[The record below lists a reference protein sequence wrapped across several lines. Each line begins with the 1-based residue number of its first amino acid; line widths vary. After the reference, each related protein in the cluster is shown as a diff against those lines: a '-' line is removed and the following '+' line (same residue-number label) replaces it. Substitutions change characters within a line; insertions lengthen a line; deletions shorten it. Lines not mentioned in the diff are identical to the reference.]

1 MEKMTHDYIR
11 QVIPA
16 EISEKGGAHLR
27 LVGGKTIPL
36 ETSIK
41 EAKAAGYVL
50 GDEELVKRQF
60 EGLVK
65 CMRDGTEADGMAR
78 QIGGW
83 VTVYP
88 VFIGLI
94 DLAKGFDPEKNGV
107 RIRMRLLNEID
118 VDITDWEFRD
128 VTPGRTPFTIDSA
141 STGELVNTVKVGDP
155 IHVNGR
161 PFPPHDALRVD
172 WAVEGTDKSGTIP
185 AEKFTSDA
193 TLITIAADA
202 LAELASDEYD
212 GKTIVFTVRGNFAS
226 AKISAKLKYVAPQPT
241 PIAESEDGI
250 TKVMTFVDAET
261 GADRIVTG
269 MNDFVLDGEG
279 LELAED
285 GGDGVTGVK
294 FFGPGL
300 EDYLDLTEGA
310 RNDGSKLI
318 ACVGSYVDTLEPGDH
333 ECHLGLYLKHGE
345 ATDLNVW
352 IDFTLRKE

>member
-11 QVIPA
+11 QTIPA
-16 EISEKGGAHLR
+16 EISERGGALLR

-60 EGLVK
+60 EGLVQ
-65 CMRDGTEADGMAR
+65 CMRDGVEQDGMAR
-78 QIGGW
+78 QIDGW

-88 VFIGLI
+88 VFVGPI
-94 DLAKGFDPEKNGV
+94 DLAKGFDHEKNGV

-128 VTPGRTPFTIDSA
+128 VTPGRTPFTLDSA

-161 PFPPHDALRVD
+161 PFPSHDALRVD

-185 AEKFTSDA
+185 ADKFTSDA

-202 LAELASDEYD
+202 LAEIADEEYD
-212 GKTIVFTVRGNFAS
+212 GKTIVFTVRGNFSS
-226 AKISAKLKYVAPQPT
+226 AKIAATLRYVAPPVPQVSDVKLNGT
-241 PIAESEDGI
+241 AFEDG
-250 TKVMTFVDAET
+250 MEFYA
-261 GADRIVTG
+261 GAATTVVTG
-269 MNDFVLDGEG
+269 TNYAYAEGDRGVVSKTEGGETKSVEFN
-279 LELAED
+279 LRDHE
-285 GGDGVTGVK
+285 GGGA
-294 FFGPGL
+294 FS
-300 EDYLDLTEGA
+300 DLTAE
-310 RNDGSKLI
+310 L
-318 ACVGSYVDTLEPGDH
+318 
-333 ECHLGLYLKHGE
+333 GE
-345 ATDLNVW
+345 AGFDDADDV
-352 IDFTLRKE
+352 TLKFILHGGVAGSPDQVIERAVQLRMGA

>member
-1 MEKMTHDYIR
+1 MGS
-11 QVIPA
+11 VICKVSA
-16 EISEKGGAHLR
+16 TQLGDKT
-27 LVGGKTIPL
+27 VGRIVGLKT
-36 ETSIK
+36 
-41 EAKAAGYVL
+41 L
-50 GDEELVKRQF
+50 GDEEIVKRQF

-88 VFIGLI
+88 VFVGPI
-94 DLAKGFDPEKNGV
+94 DLSRGFDPEKNGV

-128 VTPGRTPFTIDSA
+128 VTPGRTPFTLDSA

-161 PFPPHDALRVD
+161 PFPSHDALRVD

-226 AKISAKLKYVAPQPT
+226 AKISATLKYVAPAFTLVAPEKVPFNGDGWDLHGTNLGGFDKEAQSIVVRFDCKEEVGGGRGET
-241 PIAESEDGI
+241 YWDAESVEDGVI
-250 TKVMTFVDAET
+250 HVEGMVDA
-261 GADRIVTG
+261 AAK
-269 MNDFVLDGEG
+269 N
-279 LELAED
+279 
-285 GGDGVTGVK
+285 GGDCEIVVTIGDETHSVHSVVSDA
-294 FFGPGL
+294 P
-300 EDYLDLTEGA
+300 D
-310 RNDGSKLI
+310 I
-318 ACVGSYVDTLEPGDH
+318 PPEP
-333 ECHLGLYLKHGE
+333 
-345 ATDLNVW
+345 
-352 IDFTLRKE
+352 